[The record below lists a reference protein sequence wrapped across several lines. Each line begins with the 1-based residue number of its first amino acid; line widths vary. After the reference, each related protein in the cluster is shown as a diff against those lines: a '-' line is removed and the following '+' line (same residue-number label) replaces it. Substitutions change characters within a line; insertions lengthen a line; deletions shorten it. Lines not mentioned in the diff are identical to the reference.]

1 MLPMAELHE
10 RLRPAAQGSRGIGV
24 SRSAPRRSPAGLRAR
39 TLSDVLAYMNEH
51 MSEPVGLA
59 ELANVAHV
67 SRFHFTRLF
76 KTSTGLSPM
85 AYLERSRIR
94 RAQELIVSGEMRLAE
109 IAVAMGLGKRT
120 ARRLQSWLA
129 AECGR
134 IRRSNGF
141 PGRPRIPLRRPRPA
155 WPWPLEPA
163 VDR

>member
-1 MLPMAELHE
+1 MLPIAELHE

-109 IAVAMGLGKRT
+109 IAVAMGFADQSHFTRRFRRHTGRT
-120 ARRLQSWLA
+120 PGSIARTVHANART
-129 AECGR
+129 C
-134 IRRSNGF
+134 N
-141 PGRPRIPLRRPRPA
+141 PGPSHA
-155 WPWPLEPA
+155 G
-163 VDR
+163 